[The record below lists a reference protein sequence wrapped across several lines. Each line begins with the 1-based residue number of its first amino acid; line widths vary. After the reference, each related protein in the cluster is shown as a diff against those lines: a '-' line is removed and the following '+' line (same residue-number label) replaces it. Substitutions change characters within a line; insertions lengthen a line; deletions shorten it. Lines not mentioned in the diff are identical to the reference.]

1 MLRLSGYW
9 CSGKLIRFDTDRQ
22 PIPGQPHSLNLLAA
36 GRAALES
43 GIGDSVIRVNWPIPT
58 DLVVKTTDFNSQ
70 NESLTRVIN

>member
-1 MLRLSGYW
+1 M
-9 CSGKLIRFDTDRQ
+9 KKEIEKDVF
-22 PIPGQPHSLNLLAA
+22 I
-36 GRAALES
+36 RAALDS